1 MCRPA
6 QINLV
11 YNTTVL
17 QVQKEAFFWHV
28 DQKWYARRLSNFVNV
43 WIWCSGTLPYFP
55 HVCKGNVR
63 HVTAGKV
70 RGNPSVQLYGG
81 SVLIALIGGTLL
93 GVRATHNTETTFS
106 TCPRDLSRCLNLSQY
121 CA

>member
-1 MCRPA
+1 MRASGVSHTYSRYCACYSMGRPA

-17 QVQKEAFFWHV
+17 QVQKKAFFWLV

-43 WIWCSGTLPYFP
+43 WIWCSGTLQYFLY
-55 HVCKGNVR
+55 VCKGNER

-70 RGNPSVQLYGG
+70 RGTPVCICT
-81 SVLIALIGGTLL
+81 VE
-93 GVRATHNTETTFS
+93 V
-106 TCPRDLSRCLNLSQY
+106 C
-121 CA
+121 